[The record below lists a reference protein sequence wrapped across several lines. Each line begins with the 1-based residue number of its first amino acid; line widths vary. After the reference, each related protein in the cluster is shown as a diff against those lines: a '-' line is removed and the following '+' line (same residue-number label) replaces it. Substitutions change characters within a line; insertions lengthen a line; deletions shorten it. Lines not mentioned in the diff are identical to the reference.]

1 MIEITNLTE
10 GSRAQS
16 LGFAVGRNKDE
27 TAIVESVEAGET
39 KRLPLNPDNAVVVAR
54 RDAGLISVKQ
64 VREQAETKPRAKP
77 E

>member
-16 LGFAVGRNKDE
+16 LGFAVGRNQDE
-27 TAIVESVEAGET
+27 TAVVESVEAGQT
-39 KRLPLNPDNAVVVAR
+39 RRLPIKPDNAVVVAR
-54 RDAGLISVKQ
+54 RGAGLISVKPV
-64 VREQAETKPRAKP
+64 VREQAETKRAKP